1 MNGVKNLIS
10 NYNDFKKQLAILAK
24 TKDRKKLLLHS
35 CCAPCS
41 SHVLTLLAHI
51 FDVTIL
57 FDNPNIYPEEEY
69 NKRYDEL
76 CLLIQRMNVNIRVIK
91 VNYNHQ
97 RFLDA
102 IQGDENKG
110 EQSIRCYKC
119 YQIRLLETYAYA
131 KEHFFDYYTTTL
143 SISPY
148 KNSDWINEI
157 GFSNEDEHC
166 HFLYSNY
173 KKENGYKH
181 SILLSKQY
189 QLYRQDYC
197 GCEFSKKEHDEKM
210 MEKRN

>member
-173 KKENGYKH
+173 KKEDGYKH

-197 GCEFSKKEHDEKM
+197 GCKFSKKEHDEKM